1 MKVFILSFM
10 SCSLLWPIVGWA
22 ELYKW
27 TDDQGNFHITDTP
40 APMTKKKSA
49 TFAVPTPRSTVPK
62 KTTVRPTLP
71 GHPQAEV
78 EPVPGPIVPS
88 PAHEEVTIQRP
99 MEGLS
104 PSQAV
109 LTSSWHIFDSTLMKA
124 KAPVERWKDEQGLD
138 HFVDVLPATRGSSET
153 ASKLD
158 DGFVSQATRRA
169 KERATSVSRS
179 RHQSGE

>member
-1 MKVFILSFM
+1 M

-27 TDDQGNFHITDTP
+27 TDDQGNVHITDTP
-40 APMTKKKSA
+40 PPVTKKNSA
-49 TFAVPTPRSTVPK
+49 TFPVPAPRSTVPK
-62 KTTVRPTLP
+62 KTTVGPTP
-71 GHPQAEV
+71 TGHPHAEV
-78 EPVPGPIVPS
+78 EPIPGPIVPS
-88 PAHEEVTIQRP
+88 PAHEAVTIQRP

-124 KAPVERWKDEQGLD
+124 KAPVQRWKDEQGLD
-138 HFVDVLPATRGSSET
+138 HFVDVLPVTRGSSET
-153 ASKLD
+153 ASQLE
-158 DGFVSQATRRA
+158 GGVVSHATRRA

>member
-1 MKVFILSFM
+1 MKVFILSVM
-10 SCSLLWPIVGWA
+10 SGSLLWPIVGWA

-40 APMTKKKSA
+40 APITKKKST
-49 TFAVPTPRSTVPK
+49 TFTVPAPRSTVPK

-88 PAHEEVTIQRP
+88 PAHEDVPIQWP

-124 KAPVERWKDEQGLD
+124 KVPVQRWKDGQGLD

-153 ASKLD
+153 ASQLE
-158 DGFVSQATRRA
+158 DGVVSQATRRA
-169 KERATSVSRS
+169 KDRATSASRS

>member
-1 MKVFILSFM
+1 
-10 SCSLLWPIVGWA
+10 
-22 ELYKW
+22 
-27 TDDQGNFHITDTP
+27 
-40 APMTKKKSA
+40 
-49 TFAVPTPRSTVPK
+49 
-62 KTTVRPTLP
+62 
-71 GHPQAEV
+71 
-78 EPVPGPIVPS
+78 
-88 PAHEEVTIQRP
+88 

-124 KAPVERWKDEQGLD
+124 KVPVQRWKDGQGLD

-153 ASKLD
+153 ASKLE

-169 KERATSVSRS
+169 KEQATSVSRS